1 MRKCN
6 ATERRTDGQPSE
18 WQCNNN
24 KDSKTSASNNNKK
37 VFITLKRFYVRNEK
51 LLLMLD
57 RRPSW
62 HTANSFNDFL
72 PNLWRRSFQIA
83 KNGHHMRNT
92 EWSRKKSSQ
101 TGRRRQVNK
110 QDEDQNDRMNGWM
123 NGQHCMNQQ
132 MNDCMNEE
140 KLPNLRTHTY
150 FSRKTSCNI
159 LWQKWLRCT
168 EKKISSLI
176 END

>member
-57 RRPSW
+57 WRPSW

-83 KNGHHMRNT
+83 KNEHHMRNT

-123 NGQHCMNQQ
+123 
-132 MNDCMNEE
+132 DEWTTLYEPTNERLHE
-140 KLPNLRTHTY
+140 W
-150 FSRKTSCNI
+150 RKT
-159 LWQKWLRCT
+159 T
-168 EKKISSLI
+168 
-176 END
+176 